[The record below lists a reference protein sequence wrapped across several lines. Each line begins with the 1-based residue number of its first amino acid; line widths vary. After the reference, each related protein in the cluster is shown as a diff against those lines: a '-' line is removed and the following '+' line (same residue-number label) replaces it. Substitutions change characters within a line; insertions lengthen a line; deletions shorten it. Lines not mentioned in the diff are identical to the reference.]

1 MHSEQNVGIGKEGIW
16 GEYAYNRDSV
26 WDIFYEELLD
36 RLKTLASL

>member
-1 MHSEQNVGIGKEGIW
+1 MRWEQNVGIKEEGIW

-26 WDIFYEELLD
+26 LDRFYEELLD